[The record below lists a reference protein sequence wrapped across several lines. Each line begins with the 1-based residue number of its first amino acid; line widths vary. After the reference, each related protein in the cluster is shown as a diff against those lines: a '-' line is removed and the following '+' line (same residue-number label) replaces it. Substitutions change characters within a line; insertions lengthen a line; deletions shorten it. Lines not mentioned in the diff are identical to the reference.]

1 MSDDNSFI
9 FSATLGTKKYKFL
22 KEKMPMIHKF
32 LQERIKEAKQAPS
45 LQVVESQTSDADELL
60 KFKQLLDAGV
70 ISQEEFDAKKKQ
82 ILGL

>member
-1 MSDDNSFI
+1 MTIVLFFQQHQVLRNIILERKMS
-9 FSATLGTKKYKFL
+9 
-22 KEKMPMIHKF
+22 MIHKF
-32 LQERIKEAKQAPS
+32 LQERIKEAKQAPL
-45 LQVVESQTSDADELL
+45 LQVVESQTSDAEELL